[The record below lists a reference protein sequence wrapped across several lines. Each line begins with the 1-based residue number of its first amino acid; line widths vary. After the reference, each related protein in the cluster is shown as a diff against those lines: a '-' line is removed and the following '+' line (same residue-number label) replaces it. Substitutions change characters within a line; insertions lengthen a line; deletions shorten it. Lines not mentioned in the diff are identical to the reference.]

1 MGLFLARQ
9 LLFQQG
15 MSTFTAAATEA
26 FLGNPLGKA
35 PAFSNKKINLNKRDI
50 LACFRALVLLVL
62 LVLLFFN
69 NADGSSLADPKVFW
83 LLGSFAASIAGM
95 LLMKP
100 LWFEK
105 KAVLPVFFLL
115 DTLFITAGIYLTG
128 VTDTDLFLIFF
139 ITVFISAM
147 SQDIK
152 SVFGVAIVSCALYAF
167 LQYKTTGVFFS
178 EDTALLVRFPFLFV
192 AAAMSGF
199 IAMEGKKNKDEKSHL
214 EEMNRFLAQ
223 QADASTSKLLETN
236 RRLKSL
242 LEYHHC
248 VLSSLKTGVIV
259 AQMDGTVR
267 TFNAGARQITGFVEA
282 EMADQKL
289 EDLPEALAP
298 VARALEVTLREQKG
312 CLQEHLELKTTRSES
327 IPVTLE
333 TSVLKGGNGQM
344 LGAIA
349 TLKDMTLLH
358 QMETQLLRAER
369 LSALGE
375 MAAGVA
381 HEIKNPLNAIQG
393 FSNRLSAKITDPSL
407 KKYADIIVEEVRRM
421 DTTIN
426 DVLEYSRPDR
436 VAKEPADVHKI
447 LEETLA
453 FLSEKLEKA
462 RVEVKRE
469 FSADF
474 PKVGLDLVKMRQV
487 ILNLV
492 LNAVQAMDKGGCLT
506 LKTGVVEGV
515 VPRAD
520 GGQNEALIF
529 QQLFLRQ
536 KMAVISIEDTGCGI
550 PKENMSKL
558 FHPFFTTKITG
569 TGLGL
574 SICNKIIS
582 SHGGTLDVRSTVGKG
597 SVFMI
602 YLPLEDQ

>member
-1 MGLFLARQ
+1 MNTL
-9 LLFQQG
+9 
-15 MSTFTAAATEA
+15 SPTAAES
-26 FLGNPLGKA
+26 FLSNPLAGPK
-35 PAFSNKKINLNKRDI
+35 PVSFSNKRVNLNKRDV
-50 LACFRALVLLVL
+50 LACFRSLVLLVL

-69 NADGSSLADPKVFW
+69 DQNGSDLADPRAFW
-83 LLGSFAASIAGM
+83 LTGLFAASIAGM
-95 LLMKP
+95 FFLKAV
-100 LWFEK
+100 WFEN
-105 KAVLPVFFLL
+105 KAVLPALFLL
-115 DTLFITAGIYLTG
+115 DTLFINAGIYLTG

-139 ITVFISAM
+139 ITVFISAL

-167 LQYKTTGVFFS
+167 LQYKTTGEFFS
-178 EDTALLVRFPFLFV
+178 EDTSMLVRFPFLFV

-199 IAMEGKKNKDEKSHL
+199 IAMEGKKNKDEKAHL
-214 EEMNRFLAQ
+214 EEMNLFLAK
-223 QADASTSKLLETN
+223 QADSSTSKLLETN
-236 RRLKSL
+236 RRLKGL

-248 VLSSLKTGVIV
+248 VLSSLKMGVIV
-259 AQMDGTVR
+259 ARKDGTLR

-282 EMADQKL
+282 EMADQAL
-289 EDLPEALAP
+289 AALPENLEP
-298 VARALEVTLREQKG
+298 VAKALELTLKEEKG
-312 CLQEHLELKTTRSES
+312 CLQDHVDLKTSHSET

-333 TSVLKGGNGQM
+333 TSVLRGGNGEV

-381 HEIKNPLNAIQG
+381 HEIKNPLNAIMG
-393 FSNRLSAKITDPSL
+393 FSNRLSAKITEPAL
-407 KKYADIIVEEVRRM
+407 KKYADIIAEEVRRM
-421 DTTIN
+421 DATIN

-436 VAKEPADVHKI
+436 VAKQPADLHKI
-447 LEETLA
+447 LEETTS

-462 RVEVKRE
+462 GVEVKK
-469 FSADF
+469 DF
-474 PKVGLDLVKMRQV
+474 APDLPLVPLDLVKLRQV
-487 ILNLV
+487 ILNLI
-492 LNAVQAMDKGGCLT
+492 LNAAQAMEKGGRLT
-506 LKTGVVEGV
+506 LKTAVVEGV
-515 VPRAD
+515 APRAD
-520 GGQNEALIF
+520 GKQNEAMIF
-529 QQLFLRQ
+529 QKLFLRQ
-536 KMAVISIEDTGCGI
+536 KMAVISIADTGCGI

-582 SHGGTLDVRSTVGKG
+582 SHGGTLDVQSVVGKG

-602 YLPLEDQ
+602 YLPMEEE